1 MGPKTQLPSKCLHT
15 LTAALNELMACIGII
30 KSVIT
35 LYCTLHPYVA
45 EIWYSPLT
53 KCPGNKYLT
62 TTLYLL
68 IGASNAHC
76 LFVMLK
82 YIPCGG

>member
-1 MGPKTQLPSKCLHT
+1 MGPKTQLPSKSFHA
-15 LTAALNELMACIGII
+15 LTAALNELMACKGII

-35 LYCTLHPYVA
+35 SYSTLHPYVA
-45 EIWYSPLT
+45 EIWYSPIT

-62 TTLYLL
+62 TTLYPL
-68 IGASNAHC
+68 IGAPNAHC

-82 YIPCGG
+82 YIPYGE